1 MNPPRAPKDF
11 PDDSEVVDIK
21 VPTKWLDNFLSA
33 RVLVPL
39 GVAGVAAFGG
49 FSARGAVESCPK
61 ELTDRL
67 IRMEG
72 RMESTE
78 NRVEGLDRRFDRVD
92 SRLERLSRRLDNL
105 VQVIKD
111 EPVSL
116 SKR

>member
-1 MNPPRAPKDF
+1 MNPPRHKDY

-21 VPTKWLDNFLSA
+21 VPTSWLNSLLSA

-39 GVAGVAAFGG
+39 GVAGIAAFGG
-49 FSARGAVESCPK
+49 FSARGVVEQCPK
-61 ELTDRL
+61 ELMDKLT
-67 IRMEG
+67 RMEG
-72 RMESTE
+72 RLESTE

-105 VQVIKD
+105 VDAVKTD
-111 EPVSL
+111 AVTL